1 MKKITYILT
10 AMLLTTASAFAQ
22 DTSTTTTQQTQTYD
36 TNTQSSHYNENNA
49 DRAVQLG
56 ADFIMPYR
64 VDSPSGRSAALFGA
78 HAELFLVPAWAV
90 SLEGIFG
97 VEDRGFTD
105 NPIYVAPGM
114 SFYGSPGRTLEPF
127 IRADLPILLNNNQDL
142 GVRGGLGFLW
152 NLGLAG
158 LGLRYSFDATYFF
171 DSETTT
177 LNLAHVSAVLNW

>member
-1 MKKITYILT
+1 MDNPAIPVAPKRIAIMPNIKN
-10 AMLLTTASAFAQ
+10 ASA
-22 DTSTTTTQQTQTYD
+22 
-36 TNTQSSHYNENNA
+36 
-49 DRAVQLG
+49 
-56 ADFIMPYR
+56 
-64 VDSPSGRSAALFGA
+64 
-78 HAELFLVPAWAV
+78 AV
-90 SLEGIFG
+90 SFEGIFG
-97 VEDRGFTD
+97 VEDRGFTE

-114 SFYGSPGRTLEPF
+114 SFYGSPGSTLEPF

-177 LNLAHVSAVLNW
+177 LNLAHVSAVWNW

>member
-1 MKKITYILT
+1 MLT
-10 AMLLTTASAFAQ
+10 SASAFAQ
-22 DTSTTTTQQTQTYD
+22 ESSTTTTQQTQSYEAD
-36 TNTQSSHYNENNA
+36 TKTKSSHYNENNA